1 MINALHLANFK
12 AIGPRQRI
20 PIRPLTLIYGA
31 NSAGKSSILHALAL
45 AHNAIQTDELD
56 VHRTSIGGESIDL
69 GGFKQF
75 VHRRSIARQVELAFE
90 LKRGNFPDRMQ
101 SSGEDEGS
109 IVASVAIGTGFAA
122 ENPDLL
128 QETTRTLTD
137 DRSVEVERFELSIS
151 SKSIMSMSIRQDGN
165 LHLDSLDYEHP
176 LFLNTFRTTIASSPL
191 QKSVSEERF
200 SILTEEME
208 KFIPQIRATRT
219 GLFPQFESSLEDF
232 EEFFDPFIFSD
243 YGWQESA
250 LVQKLGLWIT
260 RETLE
265 EIVMWYRDQIISEV
279 SDMRYLGPLRS
290 YPPRHIAFSQF
301 HDSNRLAGGS
311 FAWDVVRT
319 DEEIRNQVN
328 HWLGDTSRL
337 KTPYE
342 LQIQELVAAH
352 AIESQAVREVQDRM
366 DELLALVE
374 DMEDSAE
381 DIDIKLARTRDAIE
395 ENSSISADELF
406 DEFTRTNRNVIQ
418 DLVLIDKRTDTE
430 VSHRDVGIG
439 VSQVLPV
446 LVSAFSSHNAIV
458 AIEQPEI
465 HLHPALQT
473 DLADVFIGSALG
485 EQRNYFLVESH
496 SEHLML
502 RILRRIRETTHQ
514 ELPDNLPAITPED
527 VAVLYVHP
535 SKEGVQVVEIPITED
550 GEFDRLWPEGFFAER
565 SQELF

>member
-12 AIGPRQRI
+12 AIGSRQRI

-69 GGFKQF
+69 GGFKQY
-75 VHRRSIARQVELAFE
+75 VHRRSIDRQVELAFE
-90 LKRGNFPDRMQ
+90 LNLDRVEL
-101 SSGEDEGS
+101 SETYEGT
-109 IVASVAIGTGFAA
+109 IIASVAIGTGFAA
-122 ENPDLL
+122 ENLEL
-128 QETTRTLTD
+128 FQETERTLTD
-137 DRSVEVERFELSIS
+137 DWSVEVERFELSIS
-151 SKSIMSMSIRQDGN
+151 NKSIMSMSVRQDGY
-165 LHLDSLDYEHP
+165 LHLDSLDYVHP
-176 LFLNTFRTTIASSPL
+176 FFHDIFRSTIVSSPL
-191 QKSVSEERF
+191 QNSVSEDRF
-200 SILTEEME
+200 SKLIGEME
-208 KFIPQIRATRT
+208 GFIPQIWATRT
-219 GLFPQFESSLEDF
+219 GLFPQFEASLEEF
-232 EEFFDPFIFSD
+232 EEFFKPFVFND
-243 YGWQESA
+243 YGWQDPS
-250 LVQKLGLWIT
+250 LVQKLGLWLA

-265 EIVMWYRDQIISEV
+265 EIVFEYRENINSEIL
-279 SDMRYLGPLRS
+279 DMRYLGPLRS

-311 FAWDVVRT
+311 FAWDLVRT

-328 HWLGDTSRL
+328 HWLGDSSRL

-352 AIESQAVREVQDRM
+352 VIESQSVREVQNRM

-374 DMEDSAE
+374 DIEDNAE
-381 DIDIKLARTRDAIE
+381 DIDIQLASIRDAIE
-395 ENSSISADELF
+395 ENSNIGADELF
-406 DEFTRTNRNVIQ
+406 GESTRSNRNVIQ

-446 LVSAFSSHNAIV
+446 LVSAFSSENAIV

-502 RILRRIRETTHQ
+502 RILRRIRETTHR
-514 ELPDNLPAITPED
+514 ELPDNLPPITPED
-527 VAVLYVHP
+527 VAVLYVQP
-535 SKEGVQVVEIPITED
+535 SNEGVQVVEIPIKED
-550 GEFDRLWPEGFFAER
+550 GEFDRPWPEGFFAER